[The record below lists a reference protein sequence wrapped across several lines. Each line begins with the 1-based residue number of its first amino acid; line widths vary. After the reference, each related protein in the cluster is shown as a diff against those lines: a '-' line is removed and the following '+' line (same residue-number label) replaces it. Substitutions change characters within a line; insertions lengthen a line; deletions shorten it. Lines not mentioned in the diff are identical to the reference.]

1 MSEKKEENPMERINK
16 LEQIIAEQQRQI
28 KALNDELVAV
38 NKAQKEL
45 LDLIRTLIPI
55 PQVQT
60 QQSSTQVNPELLS
73 ALQKQSQGDPTFA
86 LMLFK
91 SLFGEGG
98 SEKTAMKIFEI
109 YRAGMRDTFRLFSL
123 LGKSKREEL
132 FKYLFGEE
140 EEEEKEK

>member
-1 MSEKKEENPMERINK
+1 LGS
-16 LEQIIAEQQRQI
+16 IIAQQQQQI
-28 KALNDELVAV
+28 KALNDELVAIG
-38 NKAQKEL
+38 KAQKEIV
-45 LDLIRTLIPI
+45 DLVRSII
-55 PQVQT
+55 PQIQT
-60 QQSSTQVNPELLS
+60 QQTQTSTQVNPELLS

-86 LMLFK
+86 LMFFK